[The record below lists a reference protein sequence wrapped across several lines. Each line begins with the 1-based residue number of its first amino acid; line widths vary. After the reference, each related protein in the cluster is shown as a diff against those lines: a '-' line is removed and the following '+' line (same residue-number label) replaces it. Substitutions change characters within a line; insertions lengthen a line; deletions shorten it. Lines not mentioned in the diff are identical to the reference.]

1 MQPAPHVPEQGF
13 LTVSSISDSISSVNS
28 VSPTIANLPT
38 ETRPVL
44 RKRVILTP
52 ASSTS
57 VTTTTDSSSGVVVT
71 PDSATRTLFQDADS
85 HPKRKREHSHED
97 AGLFDVNQA
106 EIEVTAANAPS
117 LGPCSKVWTLL
128 PRIRRK
134 KKPKANDVPSKRKR
148 DPREVARDGPKRRG
162 AYTDETKKRDTALT
176 RILKSCIRCRMNRS
190 RCNPDPGDPYGP
202 CLTCKSI
209 TGPTL
214 CKMPCYRY
222 IVTDASLYREQRE
235 PWQLYS
241 RRWKSMD
248 LVDIPA
254 SDWASSEIRRIVVSP
269 NHLDAPFEF
278 SVREFIPV
286 EGDMLEEQWMTA
298 TGKQR
303 VAIPRYALAD
313 MNQTAKD
320 MKHYVERNVW
330 KFIGVTVGGL
340 DQLLFETYT
349 RAFRY
354 IGETNTAEEHDLLS
368 NTFRLWVTC
377 RLISN
382 PVHICGEDKLGGHA
396 IYSPDS
402 LHNGKVPM
410 PMVMTAQFEC
420 INYTTF
426 LRPLSKAVLKQLNEL
441 VLAKKREY
449 WLTIYFSMFILL
461 HSCAMMTK
469 RDAETAAQYDMG
481 TYYAN
486 PESIRAHHSGAQTIL
501 AHFHF
506 INKGVIPFSLPH
518 TEAGKQELAK
528 AANLSNEQVDFVWRT
543 SNMVNDPERAA
554 HMRYARERGMV
565 GEDLYWVSM
574 LYDREW
580 KPTGND

>member
-1 MQPAPHVPEQGF
+1 M
-13 LTVSSISDSISSVNS
+13 
-28 VSPTIANLPT
+28 
-38 ETRPVL
+38 
-44 RKRVILTP
+44 LTP
-52 ASSTS
+52 GSSTS
-57 VTTTTDSSSGVVVT
+57 ATTDSSSGIVVT
-71 PDSATRTLFQDADS
+71 PNSAAEPSYQEAEPL
-85 HPKRKREHSHED
+85 KRKREDSHEE
-97 AGLFDVNQA
+97 AGLFDVSQT
-106 EIEVTAANAPS
+106 EIKATTANAPS
-117 LGPCSKVWTLL
+117 LGPCSKVWTLP
-128 PRIRRK
+128 PRIRRR
-134 KKPKANDVPSKRKR
+134 KKPKTDDVPSKRKR
-148 DPREVARDGPKRRG
+148 DPREVARDGPKKRG
-162 AYTDETKKRDTALT
+162 AYTDVTKKQNTALT

-190 RCNPDPGDPYGP
+190 RCNPDPRDPYGP
-202 CLTCKSI
+202 CLTCKGI

-214 CKMPCYRY
+214 CKMPCCRY

-235 PWQLYS
+235 PYQLYS

-248 LVDIPA
+248 IIDIPA
-254 SDWASSEIRRIVVSP
+254 SDWASSEIVRIVVSP

-298 TGKQR
+298 TGKKR
-303 VAIPRYALAD
+303 VPIPRYALAD
-313 MNQTAKD
+313 MHQTANE
-320 MKHYVERNVW
+320 MKNYVERNVW
-330 KFIGVTVGGL
+330 KFIGVTVGSL

-349 RAFRY
+349 MAFRY
-354 IGETNTAEEHDLLS
+354 IGQANTAEERDLLS

-382 PVHICGEDKLGGHA
+382 PVHICGEEKLGGHTV
-396 IYSPDS
+396 YSPDS

-410 PMVMTAQFEC
+410 PVVMTAQFEC

-449 WLTIYFSMFILL
+449 WLTIYFSMFVLL

-481 TYYAN
+481 THYAN
-486 PESIRAHHSGAQTIL
+486 PESIRAHHTGAQTIL

-528 AANLSNEQVDFVWRT
+528 AANLSDEQVEFVWRT
-543 SNMVNDPERAA
+543 SNMVNNPQRAA
-554 HMRYARERGMV
+554 CMRYVRERGMV

-574 LYDREW
+574 LYDKEW
-580 KPTGND
+580 KPTAND